1 MGRADF
7 RDVTQSLL
15 ETVLETI
22 RERRDDIEARYGIRL
37 LGVVGSVARGEER
50 PNSDVDIFADVTGAP
65 SLLTVARAQNELKDL
80 LGHPVDLVLKD
91 ELRPEALDLMTRHFA
106 PA

>member
-1 MGRADF
+1 M
-7 RDVTQSLL
+7 TQSLL
-15 ETVLETI
+15 DTVLETI
-22 RERRDDIEARYGIRL
+22 RTRRDDIEARYGIRL

-50 PNSDVDIFADVTGAP
+50 PDSDVDVFADVTGTP
-65 SLLTVARAQNELKDL
+65 SLLTVARAQNELEDL

-91 ELRPEALDLMTRHFA
+91 ELRPEALDLMTSSFA